1 MFSELG
7 KLSLVDRR
15 FSTSSLQND
24 SKRRREH
31 SELLVPSSR
40 DFSKGFNKSCR
51 GLYLSCIP
59 LSVSILSISWERHR
73 SVCVPDEITS
83 GTYWIRGITSVR
95 LRFTT
100 ICSGS
105 EALLIASTAVAW
117 LTSERSVPLTCN
129 VKTSN
134 RIRTSDL
141 RFSKISTFCVADHE
155 KTVISRA
162 CSVVRHQKTKSVL
175 ISAELY
181 SCLDK
186 NRILPGA

>member
-31 SELLVPSSR
+31 SELLVPSSS

-59 LSVSILSISWERHR
+59 LSVSILSISWERQR
-73 SVCVPDEITS
+73 SVCVPDDITS
-83 GTYWIRGITSVR
+83 GTYCIRGITSVR
-95 LRFTT
+95 LRFTR

-117 LTSERSVPLTCN
+117 LASERSVPLTCN

-134 RIRTSDL
+134 RTIRTSDL
-141 RFSKISTFCVADHE
+141 RFSKISTFCVAVH
-155 KTVISRA
+155 KNSVVSRA
-162 CSVVRHQKTKSVL
+162 CPAVWRQKTKSVL
-175 ISAELY
+175 INLHVLIRTAF
-181 SCLDK
+181 
-186 NRILPGA
+186 R